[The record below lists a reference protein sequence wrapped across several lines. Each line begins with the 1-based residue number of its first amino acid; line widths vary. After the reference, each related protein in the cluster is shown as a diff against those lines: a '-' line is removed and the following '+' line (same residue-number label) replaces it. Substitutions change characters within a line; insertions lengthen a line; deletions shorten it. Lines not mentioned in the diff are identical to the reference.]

1 MCQITYPNPIYE
13 LFEDDAIIDPEM
25 PELTDDEMPEL
36 TDDEM
41 PDDAM
46 PELVFEDENPAQ
58 DNDNDVEPE
67 EDHHVIAEIF
77 ANIYRT
83 HFFERGMLFESE
95 PRQ

>member
-25 PELTDDEMPEL
+25 PELTDDEMP
-36 TDDEM
+36 
-41 PDDAM
+41 DDAM
-46 PELVFEDENPAQ
+46 PELVYEDENPAQ
-58 DNDNDVEPE
+58 DNDNDTQPE

-83 HFFERGMLFESE
+83 HFFERGMLFEPE
-95 PRQ
+95 HRQ